1 MAKSSNDSCNFK
13 GNINPHSLKSIDEY
27 KTTII
32 ENLTTETLNRRDQIY
47 NRNHTRNS
55 SISTMSWSSKLSST
69 ECSPDP
75 VIDERFVQVEK
86 QKALFKNGAC
96 AQVEKQVVRDTE
108 ILPDDGKLPTLPPPD
123 TYSNHNRT
131 TFGHTALF
139 KNDDAPQ
146 VEYAL
151 FMLTKQE
158 NVILKKEN
166 AELNAQIKKLRE
178 RIAMLTNPPQMQ
190 SQQVQ
195 SSLPTPMSHINAM
208 GSQYGNNSNINKN
221 PTFVEPVITD
231 NDEIKGNTDP
241 DTTPVTDEDE
251 DYPSV
256 IGLDDKRVQGIIN
269 HRMNGS
275 SPNSRRSLARKSIV
289 SYSNL
294 ISIDGSEDG
303 RSVSNEDDGSVPSEI
318 GPIHS
323 FIQNNRNPN
332 RRRAN
337 SESLSLGIALVQTDT
352 I

>member
-1 MAKSSNDSCNFK
+1 
-13 GNINPHSLKSIDEY
+13 
-27 KTTII
+27 
-32 ENLTTETLNRRDQIY
+32 
-47 NRNHTRNS
+47 
-55 SISTMSWSSKLSST
+55 
-69 ECSPDP
+69 
-75 VIDERFVQVEK
+75 
-86 QKALFKNGAC
+86 
-96 AQVEKQVVRDTE
+96 
-108 ILPDDGKLPTLPPPD
+108 
-123 TYSNHNRT
+123 
-131 TFGHTALF
+131 
-139 KNDDAPQ
+139 
-146 VEYAL
+146 
-151 FMLTKQE
+151 
-158 NVILKKEN
+158 
-166 AELNAQIKKLRE
+166 
-178 RIAMLTNPPQMQ
+178 
-190 SQQVQ
+190 
-195 SSLPTPMSHINAM
+195 MSHINAM